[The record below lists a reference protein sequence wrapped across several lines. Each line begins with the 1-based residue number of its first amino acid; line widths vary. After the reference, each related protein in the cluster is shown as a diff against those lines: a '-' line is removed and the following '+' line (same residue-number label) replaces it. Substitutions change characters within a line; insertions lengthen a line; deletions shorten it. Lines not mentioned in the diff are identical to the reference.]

1 MPEQSA
7 VSLKILIADDSGSDR
22 LILKS
27 IVEKQGHIPLLAVNG
42 LEAVETFR
50 REKPDIILLDA
61 LMPEMDGFEAARQIK
76 QLSGDHFI
84 PIIFLTSLNEA
95 DSLAKCLEVGGD
107 DFLSKPYN
115 SIILKAKINA
125 FWRMLKMHV
134 TLQQQRD
141 EIAEHNKRLV
151 HEQEVAKLTFD
162 KIAHEGSL
170 SAGNIRY
177 RLSPMAIFNGDVL
190 LAAMR
195 PNGNLCVLLGDFT
208 GHGLAAAIGAMPLS
222 QTFYSMVAKGFTI
235 QDILTEL
242 NSKLKEILP
251 VGVFCCAV
259 LLDMDFRSK
268 RLELW
273 SGGMPESYLYHQA
286 SKQLQLIRSEHLALG
301 ILPPEKFSAKTR
313 YFDMQN
319 GDRLF
324 LWSDGILE
332 AESSQGERFGSE
344 RLHAIFQQDIAAD
357 QFFTVANDAINQFIK
372 GNKRSDDLSIAEIT
386 MVDVDLDQQ
395 LVLSQKPYPF
405 VPGEWNLSFEL
416 HPSSLRMINPIPLLQ
431 KVLTDLPGLQHYA
444 VELFTVFTELYSNAL
459 EHGVLGLKSE
469 LKSSADG
476 FAEYYA
482 KRHDDL
488 QALEQGFIR
497 FELSYFAKDEKS
509 ALEVLVTDSGAGF
522 DYEKVAKQTVGANSY
537 SGRGLKLIHAICSS
551 VEYLGVG
558 NQVRIIFEW

>member
-27 IVEKQGHIPLLAVNG
+27 FVEKQGHIPLLAVNG

-170 SAGNIRY
+170 NASNIRY

-344 RLHAIFQQDIAAD
+344 RLHAIFQQDIAVD
-357 QFFTVANDAINQFIK
+357 QFFTAANDAIIQFVK

-386 MVDVDLDQQ
+386 MVDVDLEQQ

-488 QALEQGFIR
+488 QTLEQGFIR

>member
-27 IVEKQGHIPLLAVNG
+27 FVEKQGHIPLLAVNG

-170 SAGNIRY
+170 NASNIRY

-344 RLHAIFQQDIAAD
+344 RLHAIFQQDIAVD
-357 QFFTVANDAINQFIK
+357 QFFTAANDAIIQFVK

-386 MVDVDLDQQ
+386 MVDVDLEQQ

-488 QALEQGFIR
+488 QTLEQGFIR

-522 DYEKVAKQTVGANSY
+522 DYEKVAKQTVGVNSY

>member
-1 MPEQSA
+1 
-7 VSLKILIADDSGSDR
+7 
-22 LILKS
+22 
-27 IVEKQGHIPLLAVNG
+27 
-42 LEAVETFR
+42 
-50 REKPDIILLDA
+50 
-61 LMPEMDGFEAARQIK
+61 
-76 QLSGDHFI
+76 
-84 PIIFLTSLNEA
+84 
-95 DSLAKCLEVGGD
+95 
-107 DFLSKPYN
+107 
-115 SIILKAKINA
+115 
-125 FWRMLKMHV
+125 
-134 TLQQQRD
+134 
-141 EIAEHNKRLV
+141 
-151 HEQEVAKLTFD
+151 
-162 KIAHEGSL
+162 
-170 SAGNIRY
+170 
-177 RLSPMAIFNGDVL
+177 
-190 LAAMR
+190 
-195 PNGNLCVLLGDFT
+195 
-208 GHGLAAAIGAMPLS
+208 
-222 QTFYSMVAKGFTI
+222 MVAKGFTI

-344 RLHAIFQQDIAAD
+344 RLHAIFQQDIAVD
-357 QFFTVANDAINQFIK
+357 QFFTAANDAIIQFVK

-386 MVDVDLDQQ
+386 MVDVDLEQQ

-488 QALEQGFIR
+488 QTLEQGFIR

-522 DYEKVAKQTVGANSY
+522 DYEKVAKQTVGVNSY